1 MLSIDSLLRTSP
13 PPPAMAPISFFC
25 PPASGTVRLSSRLV
39 RSVFALL
46 LLIPF
51 AGLSCQAQQTDLTL
65 ERIFSTRDFAAE
77 GFGPAVWLEDGSGYT
92 SIEPSRS
99 GSGQDVVKYDPQTGQ
114 RSILIAATDLTPTG
128 ASTPLPIHGYSWSPD
143 GSKFVLFTNS
153 RRVWRL
159 NTRGDYW
166 VLDLATRRLQQLGGR
181 QAAEASLMFAKVSPD
196 GTRAAYVRENNIY
209 VEDLAN
215 GRIRALTTDGSETII
230 NGTFDWVY
238 EEEFGL
244 RDGFR
249 WSPDGSTIAYWQLD
263 ASGVGEFLM
272 INNTD
277 SLYSF
282 TIPLQYP
289 KAGTTNSANRIGVVS
304 AGGGATTW
312 MQIAGDSRNYYLARM
327 DWANN
332 SEELLIQHLNRLQNT
347 NTVLMGSAA
356 TGAVRLVMVDRD
368 DAWLDTVDDILW
380 MPDGRTFTWLS
391 ERGGYRQAWLVDRD
405 TGTMTLATPGE
416 YDVLNVVRIDVKEG
430 WLYFVSSLDSATERY
445 LYRVRLGASGGGAAA
460 AGRAAGDGAP
470 QRLTPAGETG
480 WHSYQVSHDARFAF
494 CTYSSFGDPARVDL
508 VALPSHEVVR
518 TFVDNERLRSTFGAL
533 TLGEREFFRV
543 DIGGGV
549 ELDGYMIVPSDFD
562 PARKYPVLFHVYG
575 EPAGQTVT
583 NRWGGRN
590 MLWHHYLAEQGYV
603 VMSID
608 NRGTPGPHG
617 REWRK
622 MIYGEIG
629 TIAAHDQAA
638 ALDALARRWFWVDTE
653 RIGIWGWSGGGSM
666 TLNML
671 FRHPEKYHV
680 GMSVAP
686 VPDQRLYDTIYQE
699 RYMGL
704 PENNDEGY
712 TKGSPITYAEGLEG
726 KLLLVHGTGDDN
738 VHYQGSERLMNK
750 LIALNKPFDVMV
762 YPNRSHG
769 IFEGPGTT
777 RHLFELLTRYV
788 TTHLEAG
795 PR

>member
-1 MLSIDSLLRTSP
+1 MKPFVSAHSAWALR
-13 PPPAMAPISFFC
+13 
-25 PPASGTVRLSSRLV
+25 VR
-39 RSVFALL
+39 RSVRPLVAFLL
-46 LLIPF
+46 VIPLIVT
-51 AGLSCQAQQTDLTL
+51 ACRAQDADLTL
-65 ERIFSTRDFAAE
+65 ERIFSSRDFAAD
-77 GFGPAVWLEDGSGYT
+77 GFGPAAWLEDGSGYT
-92 SIEPSRS
+92 TVEPSSR
-99 GSGQDVVKYDPQTGQ
+99 GQGQDVVKYDPGTGE
-114 RSILIAATDLTPTG
+114 RSILVSAASLTPAG
-128 ASTPLPIHGYSWSPD
+128 ASTPLEIHGYSWSPD

-166 VLDLATRRLQQLGGR
+166 VLDLATGRLQQLGGPGAR
-181 QAAEASLMFAKVSPD
+181 EASLMFAKVSPD

-209 VEDLAN
+209 VENLAN
-215 GRIRALTTDGSETII
+215 GIVTPLTTDGSETII

-249 WSPDGSTIAYWQLD
+249 WSPDGSKIAYWQLD
-263 ASGVGEFLM
+263 ASGVGEFLL

-304 AGGGATTW
+304 ASGGATTW

-332 SEELLIQHLNRLQNT
+332 SDELIIQHLNRLQNT
-347 NTVLMGSAA
+347 NTVLMGTAA
-356 TGAVRLVMVDRD
+356 TGAVRLVMEDRD

-391 ERGGYRQAWLVDRD
+391 ERLGYRQAWLVDRE
-405 TGTMTLATPGE
+405 TGEMTLATPGA
-416 YDVLNVVRIDVKEG
+416 YDVLNVVHIDVEEG
-430 WLYFVSSLDSATERY
+430 WLYFVSSLEGATERY
-445 LYRVRLGASGGGAAA
+445 LYRVRIGGDTAAE
-460 AGRAAGDGAP
+460 P
-470 QRLTPAGETG
+470 ERLTPAGEDG
-480 WHSYQVSHDARFAF
+480 WHSYQISHDARYSFRTWSAF
-494 CTYSSFGDPARVDL
+494 GTPSRVDL
-508 VALPSHEVVR
+508 VALPSHEVVQ
-518 TFVDNERLRSTFGAL
+518 TFVDNERLRRTFGAL
-533 TLGEREFFRV
+533 VLGGREFFQV
-543 DIGGGV
+543 DIGDGV
-549 ELDGYMIVPSDFD
+549 VLDAYMITPSDFD
-562 PARKYPVLFHVYG
+562 PSKKYPLLFHVYG
-575 EPAGQTVT
+575 EPAGQTVM

-603 VMSID
+603 IMSVD
-608 NRGTPGPHG
+608 PRGTPGPHG
-617 REWRK
+617 RDWRK

-629 TIAAHDQAA
+629 TIASQDQAA
-638 ALDALARRWFWVDTE
+638 ALDAIARRWSWVDTS

-671 FRHPEKYHV
+671 FRYPEKYHV

-704 PENNDEGY
+704 PQQNVEGY
-712 TKGSPITYAEGLEG
+712 TKGSPITYAEGLKG

-795 PR
+795 ARLY

>member
-1 MLSIDSLLRTSP
+1 MSRTSLRGSLVP
-13 PPPAMAPISFFC
+13 FRGALILALALVFVPLL
-25 PPASGTVRLSSRLV
+25 GT
-39 RSVFALL
+39 A
-46 LLIPF
+46 
-51 AGLSCQAQQTDLTL
+51 CQAQQTDLSL
-65 ERIFSTRDFAAE
+65 ERIFSSRDFAAE
-77 GFGPAVWLEDGSGYT
+77 GFGPAAWLEDGSGYT
-92 SIEPSRS
+92 SVEPSLG
-99 GSGQDVVKYDPQTGQ
+99 GSGQDVVKYDPETGE
-114 RSILIAATDLTPTG
+114 RSILIAAQDLTPTG
-128 ASTPLPIHGYSWSPD
+128 AQSPLPIHGYSWSPD

-159 NTRGDYW
+159 STRGDYW
-166 VLDLATRRLQQLGGR
+166 VLDLASRRLEQLGGTD
-181 QAAEASLMFAKVSPD
+181 AAEASLMFAKISPD

-209 VEDLAN
+209 AEDLAT
-215 GRIRALTTDGSETII
+215 GRITALTTDGSETII

-249 WSPDGSTIAYWQLD
+249 WSPDGSKIAYWQLD

-304 AGGGATTW
+304 AGGGETTW
-312 MQIAGDSRNYYLARM
+312 MQVGGDSRNYYLARM

-332 SEELLIQHLNRLQNT
+332 SNELLIQHLNRLQNT
-347 NTVLMGSAA
+347 NTVLMATAA
-356 TGAVRLVMVDRD
+356 TGAVRTVMVDRD
-368 DAWLDTVDDILW
+368 EAWLDTVDDILW

-391 ERGGYRQAWLVDRD
+391 ERGGFRQAWLVDRD
-405 TGTMTLATPGE
+405 TGEMTLATPGT
-416 YDVLNVVRIDVKEG
+416 YDVLNVVRIDVEQG
-430 WLYFVSSLDSATERY
+430 WLYFVSSVDSATERY
-445 LYRVRLGASGGGAAA
+445 LYRVRLGGGAAA
-460 AGRAAGDGAP
+460 GGDGAGGTP
-470 QRLTPAGETG
+470 ERLTPAGEAG

-494 CTYSSFGDPARVDL
+494 RTYSSFGSPPAVDL
-508 VALPSHEVVR
+508 VALPSHDVIR
-518 TFVDNERLRSTFGAL
+518 TFVDNERLGRTFGAL
-533 TLGEREFFRV
+533 TLGEREFFQV

-549 ELDGYMIVPSDFD
+549 ALDAYMITPSDFD
-562 PARKYPVLFHVYG
+562 PAKKYPVLFHVYG

-603 VMSID
+603 IMSVD

-629 TIAAHDQAA
+629 TIASADQAA
-638 ALDALARRWFWVDTE
+638 ALGAIARRWSWVDTS

-671 FRHPEKYHV
+671 FRHPDKYHV

-704 PENNDEGY
+704 PQDNDDGY

-750 LIALNKPFDVMV
+750 LIAHNKPFDVMV